1 MRTIATMT
9 ALLLLAFAGLALLP
23 GLAEAQDA
31 RGLRYEYAE
40 LRINANNDALVI
52 LADRAVFL
60 DGPREREQVRV
71 QANTK
76 IDLVIPNQVI
86 YLTRLGA
93 EGWELAPGQSAG
105 PESTRFLLRRA
116 Y

>member
-1 MRTIATMT
+1 MRTITTMT

-31 RGLRYEYAE
+31 RGVRYEYAE
-40 LRINANNDALVI
+40 LRLSSNDALVV
-52 LADRAVFL
+52 LSDRGVFL
-60 DGPREREQVRV
+60 EGPRERDRIKVDAR
-71 QANTK
+71 ANL
-76 IDLVIPNQVI
+76 DLVVPNQVI

-93 EGWELAPGQSAG
+93 EGWELAPGQNAG